1 MVVSVSSV
9 GSASG
14 AAAYYAA
21 DNYYTADK
29 AAELSE
35 WGGEG
40 AARLGLEGP
49 VDAAQFEAVLSGR
62 LPNGPAISGGGGEH
76 RAGLDLTFS
85 APKSVS
91 LVALLGGDQRVV
103 AAHIAVVRNTMQ
115 WAESRL
121 AEARQGANGN
131 TTLETGNLVYALFP
145 HDVSRAH
152 DPQLHVHAVIAN
164 ATQRPDGQWRA
175 LRNDALYKENTLIG
189 AVYHAELRAAL
200 EKLGYGIVMTGKHG
214 SFEIAGI
221 DRATIEQWSTRRGDI
236 LAMAGKLEIGSPQG
250 MRAVAERTR
259 EGKTEVEPDKLAVV
273 WQALAQER
281 GLNLAGLVEK
291 AMQASTPR
299 GIVARVHE
307 WGRELVERI
316 THAFG
321 PRPEPLMGHPPEPPR
336 GTTLAAAYAVA
347 AGVRHMTERQATF
360 APGELLREALNL
372 SAHGARVGEI
382 EQRIERLID
391 RRVILQKEHDGQ
403 PRMTT
408 RDVLRT
414 ETEIVAR
421 MQMAKNDAQVLVAA
435 KVADKSLDT
444 AAQVRGLSLSQE
456 QREAAK
462 AILSGLDRYQL
473 VQGDAGSGKTTL
485 FAMIQD
491 VLAGRGHDIV
501 ALAPQHRL
509 ARELRDGAGLN
520 AGTVAG
526 FLVRHGQ
533 LTGKPNLYAAQ
544 LARQQLGGKVL
555 LVDEASM
562 LSHRQVLGLMQIAD
576 HAGIAKLVLVG
587 DVKQIASPE
596 AGRPFAMLQVEGAP
610 IARLSENRRQLDPQ
624 MREAVAAARLGRT
637 GRALDALGSR
647 VTESRDPALAGAKAW
662 LALPPEERSRTAI
675 LTSGHALRTQVL
687 DHVRKGLI
695 AEGALGK
702 ESLTLKTY
710 ENLNFTREQIR
721 QIGNYVPGQRL
732 TLYQQQSKL
741 GLERGA
747 YWVESVDPK
756 KGEVLL
762 SRDGAI
768 RRFDP
773 AKLSPGATRASLSV
787 PSQIEV
793 RQGDRLIWTTNDRQL
808 GIANGTP
815 VEVTRIQNGA
825 LTLKDATA
833 TRTLAPGNPLR
844 QSLAHGLALN
854 MHRAQGMTVDRAI
867 TVMSSHDRQLNSA
880 SLFYVLTS
888 RAREHIALHVDSKD
902 DLARSI
908 GHHRGEIA
916 NAREVLGEAKLG
928 KEREALAE
936 RFADANRVLQLPE
949 LEKKFDLSL

>member
-49 VDAAQFEAVLSGR
+49 VDSAQFEAVLDGK
-62 LPNGPAISGGGGEH
+62 LPNGATISGGGGEH

-91 LVALLGGDQRVV
+91 LVALLGGNRRVV
-103 AAHIAVVRNTMQ
+103 AAHLAAVRNTMQ

-121 AEARQGANGN
+121 ALARQGANGH
-131 TTLETGNLVYALFP
+131 TTLKTSNLVYALFP
-145 HDVSRAH
+145 HDVSRAR

-175 LRNDALYKENTLIG
+175 LRNDALYQENTLIG

-200 EKLGYGIVMTGKHG
+200 EKLGYGVVMTGKHG

-236 LAMAGKLEIGSPQG
+236 LAMADKLEIGSPQG
-250 MRAVAERTR
+250 LRAVAERTR
-259 EGKTEVEPDKLAVV
+259 EGKTEIEPGKLAEV

-281 GLNLAGLVEK
+281 GLNLDGLVER
-291 AMQASTPR
+291 AMQASAQR

-307 WGRELVERI
+307 WGRELVGRI

-321 PRPEPLMGHPPEPPR
+321 PRPEPLMGHPREPPR
-336 GTTLAAAYAVA
+336 GATLAAAYSVA
-347 AGVRHMTERQATF
+347 AGVRHLTERQATF
-360 APGELLREALNL
+360 APGELLREALNF
-372 SAHGARVGEI
+372 SAHGARVGDI
-382 EQRIERLID
+382 EQRIDKLVD
-391 RRVILQKEHDGQ
+391 KRVILQKDHDGL

-414 ETEIVAR
+414 ESEIVSHMEMAR
-421 MQMAKNDAQVLVAA
+421 NDAQVLVAS
-435 KVADKSLDT
+435 KVASESLE
-444 AAQVRGLSLSQE
+444 AAAEARGIKLSAE
-456 QREAAK
+456 QREAAH
-462 AILSGLDRYQL
+462 AIISGLDRYQL

-485 FAMIQD
+485 FALVRD
-491 VLAGRGHDIV
+491 VLAGRGHDIL
-501 ALAPQHRL
+501 ALAPQHKL
-509 ARELRDGAGLN
+509 ARELRDGAGLK

-526 FLVRHGQ
+526 FLVRHAQ
-533 LTGKPNLYAAQ
+533 LTGKPNVYAAQ
-544 LARQQLGGKVL
+544 LAKQQLGGKIL

-587 DVKQIASPE
+587 DVRQIASPE
-596 AGRPFAMLQVEGAP
+596 AGRPFAMLQIEGAP
-610 IARLSENRRQLDPQ
+610 IARLAENRRQLDPQ

-637 GRALDALGSR
+637 GRALDALGGR
-647 VTESRDPALAGAKAW
+647 VSESRDPALSGAKAW
-662 LALPPEERSRTAI
+662 LALSPEERSRTAI
-675 LTSGHALRTQVL
+675 LTSGHALRNQVL

-702 ESLTLKTY
+702 ESLTLPTY
-710 ENLNFTREQIR
+710 ENLNLTREQIR
-721 QIGNYVPGQRL
+721 QIGNYAPGQRL
-732 TLYQQQSKL
+732 TLFQQQSKL
-741 GLERGA
+741 GLARGT
-747 YWVESVDPK
+747 YRVESVDAK

-768 RRFDP
+768 SRFDP
-773 AKLSPGATRASLSV
+773 AKLSPGATKASLSV

-808 GIANGTP
+808 GIANGSP
-815 VEVTRIQNGA
+815 VEVTRIQGGA
-825 LTLKDATA
+825 ITLKDAGT
-833 TRTLAPGNPLR
+833 TRTLASGNPLR

-867 TVMSSHDRQLNSA
+867 TVMSSQDRQLNSA

-888 RAREHIALHVDSKD
+888 RAREHIGLHVDNKD

-916 NAREVLGEAKLG
+916 NAREVFNEVKLG
-928 KEREALAE
+928 KDRGAQAE
-936 RFADANRVLQLPE
+936 NHADANKVLNVPV
-949 LEKKFDLSL
+949 LEKRFDLSL